1 MISKNHIKLT
11 LNKKDYLVST
21 ISSLLRTLQASIRES
36 DEISNKN
43 SSTTKLNLKIEIEN
57 ECCVFLF
64 RFICESEIY
73 NSQKELEIYSK
84 QNFSRFIEKLLKEIK
99 SNSQQTLW
107 GNSPKPIT
115 KNTHRVTRFLSDFS
129 RLGSAT
135 IQFEK
140 KEIKL
145 DNKNIIISSN

>member
-11 LNKKDYLVST
+11 LNNKDYLVST
-21 ISSLLRTLQASIRES
+21 VSSLLRTLQASIRES
-36 DEISNKN
+36 DEFSDK
-43 SSTTKLNLKIEIEN
+43 SSSKAKLNLKIQTEN
-57 ECCVFLF
+57 DYYVFLF
-64 RFICESEIY
+64 RFISESDIY

-84 QNFSRFIEKLLKEIK
+84 RNFSKFIEKLLNEIK

-115 KNTHRVTRFLSDFS
+115 KNADRVTRFLSDFS
-129 RLGSAT
+129 RLGAAT
-135 IQFEK
+135 IQFEE

-145 DNKNIIISSN
+145 DNNNIVISSK

>member
-1 MISKNHIKLT
+1 MSILFRSDL
-11 LNKKDYLVST
+11 LVST

-36 DEISNKN
+36 DEFSDKS
-43 SSTTKLNLKIEIEN
+43 SSTAKLNLKIQTEN
-57 ECCVFLF
+57 DYYVFLF
-64 RFICESEIY
+64 RFISESDIY

-84 QNFSRFIEKLLKEIK
+84 RNFSKFIEKLLNEIK

-115 KNTHRVTRFLSDFS
+115 KNTDRVTRFLSDFS
-129 RLGSAT
+129 RLGAAT
-135 IQFEK
+135 IQFEE

-145 DNKNIIISSN
+145 DNNNIVISSK

>member
-11 LNKKDYLVST
+11 LNNKDYLVST

-36 DEISNKN
+36 DEFSDKS
-43 SSTTKLNLKIEIEN
+43 SSTAKLNLKIQTEN
-57 ECCVFLF
+57 DYYVFLF
-64 RFICESEIY
+64 RFISESDIY

-84 QNFSRFIEKLLKEIK
+84 RNFSKFIEKLLNEIK

-129 RLGSAT
+129 RLGAAT
-135 IQFEK
+135 IQFEE

-145 DNKNIIISSN
+145 DNNNIVISSK

>member
-11 LNKKDYLVST
+11 LNNKDYLVST
-21 ISSLLRTLQASIRES
+21 VSSLLRTLQASIRES
-36 DEISNKN
+36 DDKS
-43 SSTTKLNLKIEIEN
+43 SSTAKLNLKIQTEN
-57 ECCVFLF
+57 EYYVFLF
-64 RFICESEIY
+64 RFISESNIY
-73 NSQKELEIYSK
+73 HSQKELEIYSK
-84 QNFSRFIEKLLKEIK
+84 RNFSKFIEKLLNEIK

-135 IQFEK
+135 IQFEE

-145 DNKNIIISSN
+145 ENNNIVISSN

>member
-11 LNKKDYLVST
+11 LNNKDYLVST

-36 DEISNKN
+36 DDKS
-43 SSTTKLNLKIEIEN
+43 SSTAKLNLKIQTEN
-57 ECCVFLF
+57 EYYVFLF
-64 RFICESEIY
+64 RFISESDIY
-73 NSQKELEIYSK
+73 HSQKELEIYSK
-84 QNFSRFIEKLLKEIK
+84 RNFSKFIEKLLNEIK

-129 RLGSAT
+129 RLGAAT
-135 IQFEK
+135 IQFEE

-145 DNKNIIISSN
+145 DNNNIVISSK

>member
-11 LNKKDYLVST
+11 LNNKDYLVST
-21 ISSLLRTLQASIRES
+21 VSSLLRTLQASIRES
-36 DEISNKN
+36 DDKS
-43 SSTTKLNLKIEIEN
+43 SSTAKLNLKIQTEN
-57 ECCVFLF
+57 EYYVFLF
-64 RFICESEIY
+64 RFISESDIY
-73 NSQKELEIYSK
+73 HSQKELEIYSK
-84 QNFSRFIEKLLKEIK
+84 RNFSKFIEKLLNEIK

-129 RLGSAT
+129 RLGAAT
-135 IQFEK
+135 IQFEE

-145 DNKNIIISSN
+145 DNNNIVISSK

>member
-11 LNKKDYLVST
+11 LNNKDYLVST
-21 ISSLLRTLQASIRES
+21 VSSLLRTLQASIRES
-36 DEISNKN
+36 DDKS
-43 SSTTKLNLKIEIEN
+43 SSTAKLNLKIQTEN
-57 ECCVFLF
+57 EYYVFLF
-64 RFICESEIY
+64 RFISESNIY
-73 NSQKELEIYSK
+73 HSQKELEIYSK
-84 QNFSRFIEKLLKEIK
+84 RNFSKFIEKLLNEIK

-129 RLGSAT
+129 RLGAAT
-135 IQFEK
+135 IQFEE

-145 DNKNIIISSN
+145 DNNNIVISSK